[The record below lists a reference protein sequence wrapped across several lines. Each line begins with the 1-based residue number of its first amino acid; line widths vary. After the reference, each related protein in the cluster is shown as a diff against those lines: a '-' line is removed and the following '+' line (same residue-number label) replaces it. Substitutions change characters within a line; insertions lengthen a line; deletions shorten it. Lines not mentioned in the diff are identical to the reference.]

1 MFLSNRQFIFQK
13 VLLLHVFLYLYM
25 NIKFN
30 SELFSIFSPD
40 FHLCSSSGKCC
51 FFNFL
56 DFYYLF
62 ISKTLTLVF
71 DSEVILICSFVL
83 LLPHY
88 GNSAP
93 MECQQIS
100 IYQLHLLQHTIA
112 GFLNS
117 NNKKSHS
124 ITFYQTFIGSQIAT
138 KIVFVALS
146 VAFYSLTFTTIC
158 FFLHF

>member
-1 MFLSNRQFIFQK
+1 
-13 VLLLHVFLYLYM
+13 M

-117 NNKKSHS
+117 NNKK
-124 ITFYQTFIGSQIAT
+124 ITFHYI
-138 KIVFVALS
+138 LS
-146 VAFYSLTFTTIC
+146 DIHWFPDCNKNCFCGTIC
-158 FFLHF
+158 GFLFSHFYYHMFFPSLLINLSTF